1 MRWEIILD
9 YTDGPN
15 IIIGVPKK
23 FKKAEK
29 LSWLWP
35 EGDVTAEERS
45 ETYSIAVL
53 KIGRSHEPRNVGD
66 L

>member
-1 MRWEIILD
+1 MD

-15 IIIGVPKK
+15 IIIGVLKK

-29 LSWLWP
+29 LSWLWS
-35 EGDVTAEERS
+35 EGDVTAKERS

-53 KIGRSHEPRNVGD
+53 KIEEGAVSQGMWVASRI
-66 L
+66 